1 MRKICKYCGKPYDG
15 GRDTSACKDCVK
27 ASRQTTLGQRV
38 CKACGEV
45 FVGGPRAWYCPK
57 CRSERKRDQMAAY
70 KRNGAARP
78 LGSVDRCEACGREY
92 IVTGGLQRYCQD
104 CAKDELKKIDRQQS
118 KEWNAAHDYYHT
130 KTLERKKTVAEI
142 PCKVCGKLFIPSNGA
157 KTCSQECKQKLSR
170 GNRERTEKTNKIARN
185 ERRRVAR
192 QNKINAMSQDEY
204 RAYRDEINQ
213 KARENY
219 HKRKKQMAGMGS

>member
-27 ASRQTTLGQRV
+27 ARRQTTLGQRL

-78 LGSVDRCEACGREY
+78 LGSVDRCEACGHEY

-118 KEWNAAHDYYHT
+118 KEWNAAHDYYRT
-130 KTLERKKTVAEI
+130 KTLERKKRWQ
-142 PCKVCGKLFIPSNGA
+142 KSHA
-157 KTCSQECKQKLSR
+157 KFAASYLYHPMGPRHALKSA
-170 GNRERTEKTNKIARN
+170 NK
-185 ERRRVAR
+185 
-192 QNKINAMSQDEY
+192 
-204 RAYRDEINQ
+204 
-213 KARENY
+213 NY
-219 HKRKKQMAGMGS
+219 QGGIGSGRKKRTK